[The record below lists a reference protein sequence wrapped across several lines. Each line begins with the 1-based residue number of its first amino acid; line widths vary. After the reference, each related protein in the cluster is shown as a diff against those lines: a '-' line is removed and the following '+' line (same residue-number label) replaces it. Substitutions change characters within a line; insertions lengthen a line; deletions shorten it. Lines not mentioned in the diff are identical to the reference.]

1 MSRGTPGP
9 EGESRRPTSEVRPT
23 QEVFDDPPVRV
34 GQKVGPF
41 RLVRLI
47 GQGATGQV
55 FEVQHLGIGRRAAMK
70 VLAPE
75 HAGRPGAIK
84 RLLSEAQAVS
94 TISHPH
100 IVQVTDLLE
109 AEGPEGVNAIVMELL
124 EGESLGQAI
133 QQSRR
138 MPPARFLPILA
149 QVADALAAAH
159 GARLVHRDLKPE
171 NIFLTTAGGERDF
184 VKLLDFGLAKTITQG
199 IGLDPWAQAPMRS
212 EEPTGAQV
220 FVGTP
225 AYASPEQA
233 AGRSVDHRTDIYSLG
248 VILYELLCGRLPF
261 EGRNFSEYVVKHMTA
276 PPPAA
281 PADVMRTALGRTLDA
296 VARRCLAKEPHA
308 RFGSAAELR
317 TIFQRL
323 AGGELEIPGLL
334 VARRPP
340 ISWGLWLG
348 GLALLAAAGV
358 AGTLAW
364 RARPR
369 PAQEPATSRATRPAI
384 VPLPAPETTRT
395 VSLSFVSHPPG
406 AEVRRV
412 DTGELVG
419 VTPFERKEKATGAEV
434 EYDVRLPGYLP
445 RRERVTLTAD
455 APLRTIGGPL
465 HRAPGPRRRSRNATL
480 NPFSR

>member
-9 EGESRRPTSEVRPT
+9 EGETRRPTQDTDTNPQPT
-23 QEVFDDPPVRV
+23 V
-34 GQKVGPF
+34 GQRIGPF

-47 GQGATGQV
+47 GQGATGRV
-55 FEVQHLGIGRRAAMK
+55 FEVQHQGIGRRAAMK
-70 VLAPE
+70 ILAAE
-75 HAGRPGAIK
+75 HATRPGAVK
-84 RLLSEAQAVS
+84 RLLAEAQAVS

-100 IVQVTDLLE
+100 IVQVTDLIE
-109 AEGPEGVNAIVMELL
+109 ADGPEAVNAIVMELL
-124 EGESLGQAI
+124 EGESLAHAI
-133 QQSRR
+133 HQSGR
-138 MPPARFLPILA
+138 MPPARFIPILA

-159 GARLVHRDLKPE
+159 ACRLVHRDLKPE
-171 NIFLTTAGGERDF
+171 NVFLITVGGQRDF

-199 IGLDPWAQAPMRS
+199 VGLDPWARPPVRS
-212 EEPTGAQV
+212 DEPAGAQV

-281 PADVMRTALGRTLDA
+281 PAEVMRTQLGRTLDA
-296 VARRCLAKEPHA
+296 VARRCLAKEPQG
-308 RFGSAAELR
+308 RFDSAAELR

-323 AGGELEIPGLL
+323 EAGDLDIPGVV
-334 VARRPP
+334 VAGSPP
-340 ISWGLWLG
+340 VRWGLWLG
-348 GLALLAAAGV
+348 LLLVV
-358 AGTLAW
+358 AGAFAGW
-364 RARPR
+364 RAVGARVR
-369 PAQEPATSRATRPAI
+369 RAETPLAVSHAPGPAI
-384 VPLPAPETTRT
+384 VPLPAPPDQPS
-395 VSLSFVSHPPG
+395 VSLSFVSQPPG

-419 VTPFERKEKATGAEV
+419 VTPFERKVKATGAEV
-434 EYDVRLPGYLP
+434 EYDVRLPGYTP

-455 APLRTIGGPL
+455 PHPRTVGGPL
-465 HRAPGPRRRSRNATL
+465 HRAPASRRRSRNATL